1 MESVSWYKPHLTS
14 TAAEAAK
21 RISYVSLSDR
31 RGPGRLGR
39 YAASNVARLVFKMR
53 FNTRLFII
61 LWLAGLAGVLSLLL
75 VDLDALIKILPIPAG
90 TDILTITPALK
101 LLSLVQPAV
110 ILSVAV
116 LVGVVLASK
125 VGLSSP
131 VAEAAASGGNL
142 VSAFKPQIIPGIVG
156 GMAGGLAIVLIAAVS
171 RPFLSP
177 EAVARIGEFGK
188 LLPLPTRLLNGGIIE
203 ELLLRWGLM
212 TVLVWAM
219 WRLFQK
225 GQDRPKPAFF
235 VSAILISSLVFGI
248 GHLPVTLMLFPE
260 PTLVLTLFVI
270 VGNSAFGLI
279 AGYLYWKKG
288 LESAM
293 LAHALAHVVMF
304 MASYFG
310 AYF

>member
-1 MESVSWYKPHLTS
+1 M
-14 TAAEAAK
+14 
-21 RISYVSLSDR
+21 
-31 RGPGRLGR
+31 
-39 YAASNVARLVFKMR
+39 NFK
-53 FNTRLFII
+53 TRLFVI

-75 VDLDALIKILPIPAG
+75 IDLDALIKILPIPAG
-90 TDILTITPALK
+90 TEIPMSIPVLK
-101 LLSLVQPAV
+101 LISLIQPAV
-110 ILSVAV
+110 ILSVAI

-131 VAEAAASGGNL
+131 VAEAAASGGNS

-156 GMAGGLAIVLIAAVS
+156 GLAGGVALILIAAVTKL
-171 RPFLSP
+171 FLSP
-177 EAVARIGEFGK
+177 EVLARLGEYGK
-188 LLPLPTRLLNGGIIE
+188 VLPLPTRLLYGGIME

-212 TVLVWAM
+212 TLLVWAA

-225 GQDRPKPAFF
+225 GREQPKPAFF
-235 VSAILISSLVFGI
+235 VGAILISSLVFAI
-248 GHLPVTLMLFPE
+248 LHLPVAFMLFPE
-260 PTLVLTLFVI
+260 LTLALTLFVI

-293 LAHALAHVVMF
+293 IAHALTHVVMF
-304 MASYFG
+304 TASYFG

>member
-1 MESVSWYKPHLTS
+1 M
-14 TAAEAAK
+14 
-21 RISYVSLSDR
+21 
-31 RGPGRLGR
+31 
-39 YAASNVARLVFKMR
+39 NFK
-53 FNTRLFII
+53 TRLFVI
-61 LWLAGLAGVLSLLL
+61 LWLAGLAGVISLLL
-75 VDLDALIKILPIPAG
+75 VDLDALIAIMPVPAG
-90 TDILTITPALK
+90 TEIPTITPALK
-101 LLSLVQPAV
+101 LLSLIQPAV

-116 LVGVVLASK
+116 LVGVALASK

-156 GMAGGLAIVLIAAVS
+156 GLAGGVSLILIATILK
-171 RPFLSP
+171 PFLSP
-177 EAVARIGEFGK
+177 EVLARLGEYGK
-188 LLPLPTRLLNGGIIE
+188 VLPLPTRLLYGGIIE

-212 TVLVWAM
+212 TLLVWAP

-225 GQDRPKPAFF
+225 GRGQPKPAYF
-235 VSAILISSLVFGI
+235 VGAIVISSVVFAI
-248 GHLPVTLMLFPE
+248 GHLPVAFMLFPE
-260 PTLVLTLFVI
+260 LTLALTLFVI

-293 LAHALAHVVMF
+293 IAHALTHVVMF
-304 MASYFG
+304 TASYFG

>member
-1 MESVSWYKPHLTS
+1 
-14 TAAEAAK
+14 
-21 RISYVSLSDR
+21 
-31 RGPGRLGR
+31 
-39 YAASNVARLVFKMR
+39 MR
-53 FNTRLFII
+53 FNTRLFVI
-61 LWLAGLAGVLSLLL
+61 LWLAGLTGVLSLLL
-75 VDLDALIKILPIPAG
+75 IDLDALIAILPVPAG
-90 TDILTITPALK
+90 TEIPTITPALK

-131 VAEAAASGGNL
+131 VAEAAASGGDS

-156 GMAGGLAIVLIAAVS
+156 GLAGGVSLVLIATALK
-171 RPFLSP
+171 PFLSP
-177 EAVARIGEFGK
+177 EVLARLGEYGK
-188 LLPLPTRLLNGGIIE
+188 ILPLPTRLLYGGIIE

-212 TVLVWAM
+212 TLLVWAA

-225 GQDRPKPAFF
+225 GQDRPKSAYF
-235 VSAILISSLVFGI
+235 VGAILISSVVFAI
-248 GHLPVTLMLFPE
+248 AHLPVAFMLFPE
-260 PTLVLTLFVI
+260 MTLALTIFVI

-279 AGYLYWKKG
+279 AGYLYWKEG

-293 LAHALAHVVMF
+293 LAHMLAHIVMF
-304 MASYFG
+304 TASYFG